1 MSLLKAILD
10 FIFGNSTQKATET
23 QEQKRPYTDI
33 NSTKVG
39 EVKIDNPQFTNSTGL
54 KYSITNVP
62 EFIFTC
68 IPMVSGNVTFRV
80 YADNN
85 KDDLNNPELQTATF
99 TEGGASKQLR
109 FRMKMQAARQVGMHT
124 ISVDQICWTA
134 RRADGARVY
143 TTYSTD
149 TYTFEVTE

>member
-1 MSLLKAILD
+1 MSWFYKILEL
-10 FIFGNSTQKATET
+10 IFGSPKPQAPVES
-23 QEQKRPYTDI
+23 EWKRPYTDI
-33 NSTKVG
+33 NNTKVG
-39 EVKIDNPQFTNSTGL
+39 EVKIDNPQFANTVGL
-54 KYSITNVP
+54 KYSITSVP
-62 EFIFTC
+62 DFIFTC

-99 TEGGASKQLR
+99 TEGGASKPLR

-134 RRADGARVY
+134 RRSDGARMY